1 MSNIPALSNISV
13 TCHDRPPALLISSLL
28 LIPAYTDLYIP
39 TVCLLLAVK
48 PSSLAG
54 RATPSGVA
62 WTTAFDDPEDSGPGK
77 ALAAAPLD
85 RGIAT
90 ARQHWTL
97 HSAPTHYI
105 NVPLTGRGRGLTLR
119 CLLDALSIIGTVLV
133 SLDAL
138 DFGTLAILSF
148 GTLHP
153 TDAIHNRDLLHGS
166 KPVTYRAD
174 YI

>member
-1 MSNIPALSNISV
+1 M
-13 TCHDRPPALLISSLL
+13 
-28 LIPAYTDLYIP
+28 
-39 TVCLLLAVK
+39 AVK

-62 WTTAFDDPEDSGPGK
+62 WTTSFVDPEDSGPGK

-85 RGIAT
+85 RRIAT

-97 HSAPTHYI
+97 HNAPTHYI
-105 NVPLTGRGRGLTLR
+105 NVPFKARDRGLTLR

-138 DFGTLAILSF
+138 DFGTF
-148 GTLHP
+148 GCIGIIG
-153 TDAIHNRDLLHGS
+153 DATPYRRSDII
-166 KPVTYRAD
+166 VTYCTDLRR
-174 YI
+174 

>member
-1 MSNIPALSNISV
+1 M
-13 TCHDRPPALLISSLL
+13 
-28 LIPAYTDLYIP
+28 
-39 TVCLLLAVK
+39 AVK

-62 WTTAFDDPEDSGPGK
+62 WTTSFVDPEDSGPGK

-85 RGIAT
+85 RRIAT

-97 HSAPTHYI
+97 HNAPTHYI
-105 NVPLTGRGRGLTLR
+105 NVPFKARDRGLTLR

-138 DFGTLAILSF
+138 DFWYFSDCWYHRGRYPLQTRR
-148 GTLHP
+148 
-153 TDAIHNRDLLHGS
+153 HNRDLLHGS
-166 KPVTYRAD
+166 QAGD
-174 YI
+174 L